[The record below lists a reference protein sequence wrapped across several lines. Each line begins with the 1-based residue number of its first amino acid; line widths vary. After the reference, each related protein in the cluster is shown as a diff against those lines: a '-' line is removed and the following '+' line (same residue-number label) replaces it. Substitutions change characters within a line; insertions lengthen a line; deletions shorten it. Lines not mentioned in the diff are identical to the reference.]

1 MNVLVIAPH
10 PDDETLGCGGTL
22 LKHKSAGDSLTW
34 VIVTRGHE
42 PHWSKEVLDRKE
54 CEIKEVGSAYGFDRV
69 MRLDF
74 PTVRMETIPFEEI
87 MNQLGRA
94 LEQSSPECVYLN
106 HAGDVHTD
114 HRTIFDAAMS
124 VLKPF
129 NGGKHGVKRVLSYE
143 TLSSTEAMPA
153 VLGRGFLPNVFS
165 DISCHIENKLDIMAR
180 YTSEIQPYPLPR
192 SLESIKALARVRGAT
207 IGVEY
212 AEAFMLVREV
222 N

>member
-22 LKHKSAGDSLTW
+22 LKHKSAGDILTW

-42 PHWSKEVLDRKE
+42 PHWSKDILDCKE
-54 CEIKEVGSAYGFDRV
+54 TEIKNVASAYGFQRV
-69 MRLDF
+69 TRLDF
-74 PTVRMETIPFEEI
+74 PTMRMDSVPFEEI
-87 MNQLGRA
+87 IGKLGKTIEESR
-94 LEQSSPECVYLN
+94 PECVYLN
-106 HAGDVHTD
+106 HGGDVHSD
-114 HRTIFDAAMS
+114 HRTIFDATMS

-129 NGGKHGVKRVLSYE
+129 NSSKHGVQRLLSYE
-143 TLSSTEAMPA
+143 TLSSTEAMPPM
-153 VLGRGFLPNVFS
+153 LGRQFLPNVFS
-165 DISCHIENKLDIMAR
+165 DISSHIQTKLDIMSK

-192 SLESIKALARVRGAT
+192 SLESIKALGRVRGAT

-212 AEAFMLVREV
+212 AEAFMLVREI